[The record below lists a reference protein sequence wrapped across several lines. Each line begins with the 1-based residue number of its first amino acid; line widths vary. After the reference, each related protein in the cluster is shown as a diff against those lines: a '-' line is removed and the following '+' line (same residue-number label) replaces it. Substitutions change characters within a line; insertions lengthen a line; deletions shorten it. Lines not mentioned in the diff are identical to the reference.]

1 MRVLSEEEVRISH
14 DMLFKE
20 LLSMFFFEFVDLFL
34 PQMGEYLDR
43 SEIKFL
49 PQEYFTDNKTG
60 GRRAIDILVKVKF
73 RGEDTCFLI
82 HVENVR
88 RESRAYGA
96 YAQ

>member
-1 MRVLSEEEVRISH
+1 
-14 DMLFKE
+14 
-20 LLSMFFFEFVDLFL
+20 
-34 PQMGEYLDR
+34 MGEYLDR
-43 SEIKFL
+43 SEITFL

-60 GRRAIDILVKVKF
+60 GRRAIDILVQVKF